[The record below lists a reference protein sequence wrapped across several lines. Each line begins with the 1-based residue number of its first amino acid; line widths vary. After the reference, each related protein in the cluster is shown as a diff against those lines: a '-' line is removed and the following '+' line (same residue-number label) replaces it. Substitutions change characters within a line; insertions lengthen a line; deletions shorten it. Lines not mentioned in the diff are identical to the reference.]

1 MNATNQ
7 DGLPGVYGYLFID
20 TREAIT
26 TLAEV
31 PGLTLGGDFITPVDY
46 PIQVDPRYTDS
57 VTATLRAM
65 RIAFSLFP
73 APAITE
79 SIPYKDMSY
88 SALQAEMACLHYR
101 LSTSRPYSPNTNV
114 REGWYSAHPEHYPQP
129 RSSTRSITAM
139 DWNGF
144 LPPTI
149 LTDCMDSVK
158 SILDSRERL
167 ARLYAT
173 WDSFDVP
180 TLETRSGQYLIDEPF
195 LHFPRKTPVDDV
207 YRWFESQHPEFS
219 VGEIMSGV
227 RRWSDTPPPSKAPD
241 MAETIL
247 PSPPFPG

>member
-73 APAITE
+73 EPDMME
-79 SIPYKDMSY
+79 STPYKDRSY
-88 SALQAEMACLHYR
+88 SALRAEMARLHYQYSVQSMHPLKTITHDER
-101 LSTSRPYSPNTNV
+101 LARMT
-114 REGWYSAHPEHYPQP
+114 
-129 RSSTRSITAM
+129 
-139 DWNGF
+139 
-144 LPPTI
+144 L
-149 LTDCMDSVK
+149 LTDRMDSVK
-158 SILDSRERL
+158 SILDGREHL

-195 LHFPRKTPVDDV
+195 LHFPRKTPVYDV

-247 PSPPFPG
+247 PSTPFPG